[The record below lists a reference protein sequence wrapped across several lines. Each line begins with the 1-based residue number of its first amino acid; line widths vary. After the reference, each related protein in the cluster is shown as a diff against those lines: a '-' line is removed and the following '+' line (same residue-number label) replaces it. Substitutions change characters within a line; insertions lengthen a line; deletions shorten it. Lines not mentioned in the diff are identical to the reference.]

1 MQIQS
6 IARVGDGVRL
16 LDQTKLPTEVIYK
29 ELTDYRDVIVAI
41 KGLEVRGAPAIGI
54 AAAYA
59 LAMAAGQQSNYNRD
73 KLHQLA
79 NEIKNARPT
88 AVNLMWAIDRLVA
101 KVESSKAST
110 LEAITALLWKEAEA
124 IHDEDRELCRRI
136 GEYGASLI
144 NDGDIILTHCNTG
157 ALATGGIGTA
167 LGAIYTAHEQG
178 KRIAVYADETRP
190 LLQGARLTAW
200 ELQQAGIDV
209 TLISDN
215 MAGMLMKQ
223 KKISSCFVGADRIAK
238 NGDAANKIG
247 TYSVA
252 VLAAHHNIPFYV
264 AAPYSTFDDNTP
276 DGAAIVIEERGA
288 GEIINGFGKQT
299 APENVRVYNPAFD
312 VTPFE
317 LITGYITDRGI
328 RPGGR
333 APE

>member
-6 IARVGDGVRL
+6 IARIGDGVRL

-29 ELTDYRDVIVAI
+29 ELTNYRDVIVAI
-41 KGLEVRGAPAIGI
+41 KRLEVRGAPAIGI

-59 LAMAAGQQSNYNRD
+59 LAMAMGRQSAYSHD
-73 KLHQLA
+73 KLQQLA
-79 NEIKNARPT
+79 TEIKDARPT

-101 KVESSKAST
+101 KVASSKASS
-110 LEAITALLWKEAEA
+110 LEAVTALLWKEAEA

-144 NDGDIILTHCNTG
+144 YDGDIILTHCNTG

-209 TLISDN
+209 TLISDS

-276 DGAAIVIEERGA
+276 DGAAIIIEERGA

-317 LITGYITDRGI
+317 LITGYVTDRGI